1 MAQGW
6 IVEGGD
12 EELEFGSGIGETS
25 EVIREL
31 HEEDFISDEDTEEEE
46 GDDEEIEFESNT
58 ERVLEG
64 YGEEEFDA

>member
-1 MAQGW
+1 MDCG
-6 IVEGGD
+6 GGD
-12 EELEFGSGIGETS
+12 EELELGSVIGETS
-25 EVIREL
+25 EVVREL

-46 GDDEEIEFESNT
+46 GDDEEVKFESDT